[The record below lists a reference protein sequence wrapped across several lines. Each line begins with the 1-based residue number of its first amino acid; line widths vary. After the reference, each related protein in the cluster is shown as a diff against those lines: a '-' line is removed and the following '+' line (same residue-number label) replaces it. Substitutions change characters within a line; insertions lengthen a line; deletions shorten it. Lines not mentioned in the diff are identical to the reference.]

1 MYECLYGFVS
11 TCYLLL
17 PATYYCLQIPAVCQ
31 QFSEYIT
38 GGGSL
43 FSQFLVLAACNAS
56 EDFELET
63 SLAISF
69 PSARIT

>member
-17 PATYYCLQIPAVCQ
+17 PVTHYCLQIPAVCQ
-31 QFSEYIT
+31 QLREYVT
-38 GGGSL
+38 GDGSL
-43 FSQFLVLAACNAS
+43 CSQYLVLATCNAS

-69 PSARIT
+69 TSARIA